1 MANEKKQNGQ
11 EVLTE
16 NATNTAVE
24 VETTAEKKLTVE
36 REVIKDKDGKQYQ
49 SRDGRAYFAYVV
61 RGVVRGREVKV
72 DFAPKDKGGYEPL
85 DIVFDVAPKADLI
98 MTEEEMTN
106 DSGKKTKYM
115 AYKVRTV
122 DEGGII
128 YECGVKPSRDSD
140 KSLLSMLLNTLM
152 VGGDKTKT
160 A

>member
-1 MANEKKQNGQ
+1 MANERKQNGK
-11 EVLTE
+11 EVSTE
-16 NATNTAVE
+16 VTETAV
-24 VETTAEKKLTVE
+24 VEKNLTVE

-106 DSGKKTKYM
+106 DSGKKQKYM

-122 DEGGII
+122 DEDGII

-140 KSLLSMLLNTLM
+140 KSLLSMLLNTLTA
-152 VGGDKTKT
+152 GNDKTKM